1 MATRWE
7 VERAVLWSSLESSAR
22 LLVLALLTKADV
34 ETAVIPAEHSPSLTT
49 LQQMTGLSLSS
60 VKDWL
65 NALEDA
71 GWVKRTRRLRG
82 RDADR
87 TTYALLIGAQT
98 ATKRKRD
105 VSEFGRP
112 PGGLGRQMADP
123 PRPPGGRG
131 VGRQVA
137 KGRPPD
143 GQAPTIKPQPK
154 QQPKPTRR
162 SIADAERRDDV
173 EKVCEHL
180 ADRIEANGSQRP
192 TVTDA
197 WRTSARLLIDK
208 DHRTVDQII
217 KAIDWCQDDDFW
229 RANVLSMPKLRAKY
243 DQLRLAAQRGTGRP
257 TGHRP
262 YTNPADISAY
272 HGEL

>member
-7 VERAVLWSSLESSAR
+7 VEKAVLWSDLEPLAR
-22 LLVLALLTKADV
+22 LIVLALLAKA
-34 ETAVIPAEHSPSLTT
+34 EAESAVIPAEHSPSLST
-49 LQQMTGLSLSS
+49 LHQMTGVARSS

-82 RDADR
+82 RHADR

-98 ATKRKRD
+98 ATKRSRM
-105 VSEFGRP
+105 SNSGRP
-112 PGGLGRQMADP
+112 PGDLGRNAAYP
-123 PRPPGGRG
+123 PRPPDGLG
-131 VGRQVA
+131 VGRQTD
-137 KGRPPD
+137 KPRPPH
-143 GQAPTIKPQPK
+143 GHASNQEPQPK
-154 QQPKPTRR
+154 TTTKTTRR
-162 SIADAERRDDV
+162 SIADAERRDV

-180 ADRIEANGSQRP
+180 ADRIEGNGSKRP
-192 TVTDA
+192 TITDA

-208 DHRTVDQII
+208 DHRTVDQIV

-229 RANVLSMPKLRAKY
+229 RGNVLSMPKLRAKY
-243 DQLRLAAQRGTGRP
+243 DQLRLAAQRGSGRP
-257 TGHRP
+257 SGHRP